1 MDTRDQQLQVH
12 REPDL
17 VVTRTDRPVVVHAD
31 PPARR
36 RVTPLG
42 LVMAALAVVL
52 LAAAAVWA
60 TSGDGDVA
68 TRNPAAAQPAAPA
81 APAPLDVRVDA
92 PAEVVA
98 GEPATFTVRWTD
110 GSGVF
115 SGSLEEWGDGVGV
128 GGVMRDDC
136 SAETSAPASG
146 QYDVSHTWATPG
158 TYTVLLGVTTY
169 TCSGGTSTPE
179 DVDRT
184 LTVEV
189 TPAG

>member
-1 MDTRDQQLQVH
+1 MDTRDEQLQVRH
-12 REPDL
+12 EPDL
-17 VVTRTDRPVVVHAD
+17 VVTHTDRPVIVHAD
-31 PPARR
+31 PPPRR

-42 LVMAALAVVL
+42 LVVAVVAVVL

-60 TSGDGDVA
+60 TSGDSDVA
-68 TRNPAAAQPAAPA
+68 TRTPAGAQPAGPA

-98 GEPATFTVRWTD
+98 GQPATFTVRWTD
-110 GSGVF
+110 GSGIF

-136 SAETSAPASG
+136 SAETNAPASG
-146 QYDVSHTWATPG
+146 QYDVSHTWAAPG
-158 TYTVLLGVTTY
+158 IYTVLLGVTTY
-169 TCSGGTSTPE
+169 TCNGGTSAPE

-184 LTVEV
+184 LTVQV
-189 TPAG
+189 APAG